1 MKYVYIS
8 LRGDGRKMGEKNKT
22 HSKDFTLDAIRMY
35 LSGEHGG
42 YTPVARALN
51 ITRTNLINWVDRYTK
66 LGEVG
71 LEDGRGKGAM
81 GQFVL
86 PPKIEGLPINEENIR
101 LKAENAY
108 LRSLLELS
116 IDVIKKNILRS
127 NRQTKKRLLFKYAS

>member
-1 MKYVYIS
+1 M
-8 LRGDGRKMGEKNKT
+8 GDGGKMGEKNKT
-22 HSKDFTLDAIRMY
+22 YSKEFKLDAIRMY

-71 LEDGRGKGAM
+71 LEDGRGKGST

-86 PPKIEGLPINEENIR
+86 PPRIEGLPINEENIR

-108 LRSLLELS
+108 LRSLLELN

-127 NRQTKKRLLFKYAS
+127 NRQNKKRLFFKYTS